1 MAVESRFFDL
11 LEILVR
17 HEIDFIVVGGIAAI
31 LHGAPIMTADVDIL
45 FDSRPENIERLVEAL
60 RKVSARYYDPAG
72 RHFVPDVYKLTNFKM
87 NLLRTDFG
95 RLDVLPTIGAGK
107 TYRDLI
113 DQTVEYEV
121 EGFRLRVLDLEAIIE
136 SKEAAGRP
144 KDLRSLPFLYE
155 LLEMRKKDPTD
166 D

>member
-45 FDSRPENIERLVEAL
+45 FEAKPENIKRLVEAL
-60 RKVSARYYDPAG
+60 QRVGAYYADPIG
-72 RHFVPDVYKLTNFKM
+72 RHFEPDVYKLTNFKM

-95 RLDVLPTIGAGK
+95 RLDVLPTIGASK
-107 TYRDLI
+107 TYGDLV

-121 EGFRLRVLDLEAIIE
+121 EGLRLKVLGLEAIIE

-144 KDLRSLPFLYE
+144 KDLQSLPFLYE
-155 LLEMRKKDPTD
+155 LLEIQKKGSAD

>member
-45 FDSRPENIERLVEAL
+45 FEAKPENIKRLVEAL
-60 RKVSARYYDPAG
+60 QRVGAYYADPIG
-72 RHFVPDVYKLTNFKM
+72 RHFEPDVYKLTNFKM

-95 RLDVLPTIGAGK
+95 RLDVLPTIGVSK
-107 TYRDLI
+107 TYGDLV

-121 EGFRLRVLDLEAIIE
+121 EGLRLKVLGLEAIIE

-144 KDLRSLPFLYE
+144 KDLQSLPFLYE
-155 LLEMRKKDPTD
+155 LLEIQKKGSAD